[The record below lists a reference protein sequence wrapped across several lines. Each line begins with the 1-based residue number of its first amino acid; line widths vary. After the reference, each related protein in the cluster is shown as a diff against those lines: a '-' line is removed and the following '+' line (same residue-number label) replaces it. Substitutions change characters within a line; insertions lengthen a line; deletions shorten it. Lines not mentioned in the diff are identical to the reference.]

1 MARTN
6 NHFIPPLALQ
16 VLSQLGNF
24 VRSGIAAIV
33 TSDRVDSKV
42 AKRQRIRA
50 LLKVIMINGWL
61 LTTPFRSAPLSS
73 QQVLAVVGPGQICWS
88 ARSYVGLVVHRSA
101 FKRYHACPFP

>member
-1 MARTN
+1 LISRTY
-6 NHFIPPLALQ
+6 NHSIPPPALQ

-50 LLKVIMINGWL
+50 LLKVIMNNGWMV
-61 LTTPFRSAPLSS
+61 ADH
-73 QQVLAVVGPGQICWS
+73 
-88 ARSYVGLVVHRSA
+88 LV
-101 FKRYHACPFP
+101 